1 MKKHANT
8 LYVTTQGAY
17 LAKERQNVV
26 IRVENEI
33 KLRLPIHTLDSIVC
47 FGQVSCSPFA
57 MGLCAAQGVGIS
69 FMTEPGRFMARVE
82 GPISGNVLLRR
93 EQYRQADDDKKS
105 SAIAQAVIAA
115 KIANSR
121 CVLQR
126 SLRDHPDKRGRDSL
140 LFAIDV
146 LAGLIDQLASPLEM
160 DQIRGIEGEAARHYF
175 GVFDH
180 QITSQ
185 KESFQFTVRSRR
197 PPLDNIN
204 ALLSFLYAILAQDA
218 RSACEA
224 TGLDP
229 QVGFLHRDRPGR
241 PSLALDLMEEFRA
254 MLADRIVLSLVNR
267 RQVNAKGFRKTP
279 SGGVEMSDETRKT
292 VLIAYQKRK
301 ADSMVHPFL
310 NEEVTI
316 GLLLHIQARL
326 LARYLRGD
334 LDAYPPFFWK

>member
-17 LAKERQNVV
+17 LAKERQNIVV
-26 IRVENEI
+26 RVDDDIR
-33 KLRLPIHTLDSIVC
+33 LRLPIHTLDGIVC

-57 MGLCAAQGVGIS
+57 MGLCAEHDVGIA
-69 FMTEPGRFMARVE
+69 FMTEWGRFMARVQ
-82 GPISGNVLLRR
+82 GPTSGNVLLRR
-93 EQYRQADDDKKS
+93 EQYRQADDSKKS
-105 SAIAQAVIAA
+105 SAIAQAVIVA

-121 CVLQR
+121 SVLQR
-126 SLRDHPDKRGRDSL
+126 SLRDHPDMQGRDSL
-140 LFAIDV
+140 RFSIDI
-146 LAGLIDQLASPLEM
+146 LAGLIDQLGSPLEM
-160 DQIRGIEGEAARHYF
+160 NQIRGIEGEAARHYF

-185 KESFQFTVRSRR
+185 KESFRFTNRSRR

-204 ALLSFLYAILAQDA
+204 ALLSFLYAMLAQDA

-267 RQVNAKGFRKTP
+267 RQINAKGLRKTP
-279 SGGVEMSDETRKT
+279 SGGVEMDDDTRKT

-301 ADSMVHPFL
+301 AESIVHPFM
-310 NEEVTI
+310 NEQMTI
-316 GLLLHIQARL
+316 GLLLHVQARL
-326 LARYLRGD
+326 LARYMRGD
-334 LDAYPPFFWK
+334 LDTYPPFFWK